1 MNECIIHEFFPKGR
15 WDSMTNYVVDAAHT
29 VGFVKNMTIAAKA
42 GFTDT
47 TTAVN
52 GVTTIPMPMENRLK
66 KRRLSRTRC
75 SLPRTLA
82 RSHLVKWP
90 ELWATFLSLPD
101 ESRYIFCYNRRIL
114 MVQENFCGST
124 NMAFYYH
131 LYYSWR
137 LSYADLYHLME
148 YIG

>member
-1 MNECIIHEFFPKGR
+1 
-15 WDSMTNYVVDAAHT
+15 MTNYVVDAAHT

-131 LYYSWR
+131 LYYS
-137 LSYADLYHLME
+137 
-148 YIG
+148 